1 MCWRVCEFVNEDNTI
16 YYSIRHTK
24 NALSFKGFGSG
35 SFDDETEFSAAFTA
49 VLVLNDPSEN
59 IFICQFTVQET
70 DMLKQKTAELSTF
83 LWKRDTF
90 LEFFEY
96 NIL

>member
-1 MCWRVCEFVNEDNTI
+1 MCEFVNEDNTI

-24 NALSFKGFGSG
+24 NALSFKGLGSG
-35 SFDDETEFSAAFTA
+35 SFDGETEFSAAFTP
-49 VLVLNDPSEN
+49 VLVLNDP
-59 IFICQFTVQET
+59 ET